1 MTENTNHINDDI
13 LVKVVLGESTGE
25 ELRLVQGWR
34 EESAANERYFQDFR
48 RIWEESRNLAVRS
61 EVNEEVAW
69 DIFRRR
75 VRDGERSL
83 VKDRGQLPG
92 KDGQRSLGT
101 GKVAKGGDEDGIGDE
116 AEGKADVVEMK
127 PRKSYR
133 WLTAAA
139 AILVV
144 AVGGWFFY
152 GGRPVQYLAVSSGGQ
167 VLLDT
172 LPEGSLVTLNKQSS
186 IRYIKGFAGADR
198 RIDMEGEAFFAVAQ
212 DKNRPFVVQTNG
224 MTITVLGTS
233 FNVKNIEGKT
243 EVIVETGMVEV
254 RKGGEVLRVRAH
266 ERVVSE
272 GSDMPMVRGE
282 NKDQLYDYYRTHVFE
297 CNGIPLWR
305 LVEKLNEVYKVHI
318 VIGNVGLRDK
328 QMTTSFVDESLDGIL
343 DIIKQTF
350 PGSKVDSTGKEIIL
364 K

>member
-1 MTENTNHINDDI
+1 MDDFGPQD
-13 LVKVVLGESTGE
+13 VLRVGQA
-25 ELRLVQGWR
+25 RR
-34 EESAANERYFQDFR
+34 AALGAFVEP
-48 RIWEESRNLAVRS
+48 VRT
-61 EVNEEVAW
+61 
-69 DIFRRR
+69 D
-75 VRDGERSL
+75 D
-83 VKDRGQLPG
+83 
-92 KDGQRSLGT
+92 
-101 GKVAKGGDEDGIGDE
+101 DEDSVSRGDVLEDLRQVIGAHGE
-116 AEGKADVVEMK
+116 VVDVL
-127 PRKSYR
+127 PH
-133 WLTAAA
+133 
-139 AILVV
+139 
-144 AVGGWFFY
+144 AV
-152 GGRPVQYLAVSSGGQ
+152 
-167 VLLDT
+167 
-172 LPEGSLVTLNKQSS
+172 
-186 IRYIKGFAGADR
+186 
-198 RIDMEGEAFFAVAQ
+198 FAVAQ